1 MINSISTYFLHFK
14 IPKHANWLYTLG
26 AVLIF
31 SFLLQIITGTAL
43 AIHYL
48 PSIKNVFYLMNRIK
62 KIYKYGW
69 LVKSAHVAGASLL
82 FTVMYFHIWKG
93 VYYKAYLLSKKS
105 IWLLGSLIYLLMLII
120 AFLGNVLPFG
130 QISYWAT
137 VVITNF
143 IESIPLIG
151 KTLKLLF
158 LGELIIGDTTL
169 KRCFIFHCILPFIVL
184 ILIML
189 HLFLVHIK
197 GQSNPIPNRIPVKK
211 AFTEMNPVFVLKYI
225 IAITYYISIMS
236 TLCLIFPNILTKK
249 DNYYPADYY
258 RTPSNLTPEWYF
270 LPFYTIL
277 KTFESK
283 LISMVIVLLSLI
295 SITLLPYT
303 HNNLPTTFLYK
314 NYRYYTITTILSFIL
329 LGIMG
334 KFNQTRMVTTIS
346 KFCIT
351 WYLGF
356 FLISP
361 FTKLYIFFL
370 YKKPLTIE

>member
-1 MINSISTYFLHFK
+1 LFIFL
-14 IPKHANWLYTLG
+14 IG
-26 AVLIF
+26 
-31 SFLLQIITGTAL
+31 
-43 AIHYL
+43 
-48 PSIKNVFYLMNRIK
+48 
-62 KIYKYGW
+62 
-69 LVKSAHVAGASLL
+69 
-82 FTVMYFHIWKG
+82 
-93 VYYKAYLLSKKS
+93 
-105 IWLLGSLIYLLMLII
+105 
-120 AFLGNVLPFG
+120 FLGNVLPFG

-151 KTLKLLF
+151 KTLKSLV
-158 LGELIIGDTTL
+158 LGDLIIGNTSL

-189 HLFLVHIK
+189 HLYLVHNK
-197 GQSNPIPNRIPVKK
+197 GQSNTISNKIPVKK
-211 AFTEMNPVFVLKYI
+211 SFTKMNPVFVLKYI
-225 IAITYYISIMS
+225 IAITYYVSIMS
-236 TLCLIFPNILTKK
+236 ILCLIFPNILTKK

-258 RTPSNLTPEWYF
+258 NTPPNLTPEWYF

-277 KTFESK
+277 KTFKSK
-283 LISMVIVLLSLI
+283 LLSMFIVLLSLI
-295 SITLLPYT
+295 LIILLPYT
-303 HNNLPTTFLYK
+303 HSNLPTILIYK
-314 NYRYYTITTILSFIL
+314 NYRYYTITTILSFVL

-361 FTKLYIFFL
+361 FTKLTSFF
-370 YKKPLTIE
+370 KRKTNNPLTIDK